1 MYFGNRRPR
10 GFHHTFRFSNERRDI
25 LDALKRGVAPEDVAR
40 QSLEGSSDGDRKSA
54 RQPAR
59 ITGWLFIVALLLLL
73 AALMARVFKIRN
85 FFCTIFDPIN
95 VITH

>member
-54 RQPAR
+54 RTAGTYHRMALHSGAAVTVGSPD
-59 ITGWLFIVALLLLL
+59 GVAGLL
-73 AALMARVFKIRN
+73 
-85 FFCTIFDPIN
+85 N
-95 VITH
+95 VGKPWT

>member
-40 QSLEGSSDGDRKSA
+40 QSLMSWRRWANWTE
-54 RQPAR
+54 
-59 ITGWLFIVALLLLL
+59 
-73 AALMARVFKIRN
+73 
-85 FFCTIFDPIN
+85 
-95 VITH
+95 

>member
-40 QSLEGSSDGDRKSA
+40 Q
-54 RQPAR
+54 PAR
-59 ITGWLFIVALLLLL
+59 ITGWLFIVVLLLLL
-73 AALMARVFKIRN
+73 AALMALLA
-85 FFCTIFDPIN
+85 C
-95 VITH
+95 

>member
-40 QSLEGSSDGDRKSA
+40 QSLKACPTATVSRQDSRHASPDGSSSWRCCYCW
-54 RQPAR
+54 QP
-59 ITGWLFIVALLLLL
+59 
-73 AALMARVFKIRN
+73 
-85 FFCTIFDPIN
+85 
-95 VITH
+95 

>member
-10 GFHHTFRFSNERRDI
+10 GFHHTFRFSNERREI

-59 ITGWLFIVALLLLL
+59 ITGWLFIVVLLLLL
-73 AALMARVFKIRN
+73 AALMALLA
-85 FFCTIFDPIN
+85 C
-95 VITH
+95 

>member
-25 LDALKRGVAPEDVAR
+25 IDALKRGVAPEDVAR

-54 RQPAR
+54 RQPR

-73 AALMARVFKIRN
+73 AALMALLA
-85 FFCTIFDPIN
+85 C
-95 VITH
+95 

>member
-25 LDALKRGVAPEDVAR
+25 LDALKRGEAPEDVAR
-40 QSLEGSSDGDRKSA
+40 QSQEGSSDGDRKSA

-73 AALMARVFKIRN
+73 AALMALLA
-85 FFCTIFDPIN
+85 C
-95 VITH
+95 